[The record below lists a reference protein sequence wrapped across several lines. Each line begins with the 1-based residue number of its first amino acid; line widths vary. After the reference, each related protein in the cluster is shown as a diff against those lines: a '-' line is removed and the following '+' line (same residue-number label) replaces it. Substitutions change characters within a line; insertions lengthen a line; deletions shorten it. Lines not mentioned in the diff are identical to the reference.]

1 MDNNLILNSISIGG
15 AIFAGLILLW
25 FVSMY
30 LKKRYASDQSNQGV
44 ATSTKISWAEKRQ
57 HPRISISWQAAI
69 ERSGQ
74 TDSVQLK
81 DISLG
86 GAFVVC
92 TKPLALNDKFKIT
105 IDIPNQDPLSLNA
118 EVVWSNSNVPADRV
132 VNRGM
137 GIRFIENE
145 DQDRQQLNEALTAS
159 LESSDSGD

>member
-92 TKPLALNDKFKIT
+92 TEPLALNDKFKIT
-105 IDIPNQDPLSLNA
+105 IDIH
-118 EVVWSNSNVPADRV
+118 
-132 VNRGM
+132 
-137 GIRFIENE
+137 
-145 DQDRQQLNEALTAS
+145 QLRPVKTT
-159 LESSDSGD
+159 G